1 MTKKQEKALKKIIIS
16 AIVFLAVMI
25 ARLSFP
31 TWENYIE
38 LLLLIPYFIVG
49 IDVLKAAW
57 KGLCNREVFDEN
69 FLMAVATIGANLLGE
84 YQEGYAVMFFYQIGE
99 LFQSYAV
106 GKSRKSIAE
115 LMAISPDYANV
126 LDENGEISQEDP
138 DDVEVGSLIVVRPG
152 EKVPIDGVVEEGES
166 SLDTAALTGES
177 KPVRAVPGSQVIS
190 GCLNK
195 SAVLKIRTSKKYED
209 STVARILEMVEN
221 SSLKKARA
229 ESFITRFSRYY
240 TPVVCYGA
248 LFLAVVPSLITGD
261 WKTWVYRAL
270 TFLVISCPCAL
281 VISIPLS
288 FFGGIGG
295 ASRSGILVK
304 GGNDLEN
311 LSALKAVV
319 FDKTGTLTEG
329 HFSIT
334 DVVAAQGVSDEY
346 LLETAALAES
356 YTTHPIGEAI
366 RKGWKAGDHDSVK
379 EVKEIPG
386 HGIQA
391 MINGKRI
398 LVGNEK
404 LLKES
409 GISVPTQQKRGT
421 VIYVGEDEEYL
432 GCIFIGDTIK
442 DEAADAVLD
451 LSRIGVDTVL
461 LSGDNQDSVEE
472 VAESLGIRSYY
483 AELLPDDKVRHLE
496 RMLSENKGR
505 GNIGFA
511 GDGINDAPV
520 LMRSDVG
527 IAMGAMGS
535 DAAIEAADVV
545 LMDDNLRKIPLAIR
559 ISRKCMRIV
568 KENIVFALLV
578 KLLCLIF
585 AAVGYANMWWAVF
598 SDVGVM
604 IIAVLNA
611 TRMLKPMK
619 IEH

>member
-1 MTKKQEKALKKIIIS
+1 M
-16 AIVFLAVMI
+16 
-25 ARLSFP
+25 
-31 TWENYIE
+31 
-38 LLLLIPYFIVG
+38 
-49 IDVLKAAW
+49 
-57 KGLCNREVFDEN
+57 
-69 FLMAVATIGANLLGE
+69 
-84 YQEGYAVMFFYQIGE
+84 
-99 LFQSYAV
+99 
-106 GKSRKSIAE
+106 
-115 LMAISPDYANV
+115 
-126 LDENGEISQEDP
+126 
-138 DDVEVGSLIVVRPG
+138 
-152 EKVPIDGVVEEGES
+152 
-166 SLDTAALTGES
+166 
-177 KPVRAVPGSQVIS
+177 
-190 GCLNK
+190 
-195 SAVLKIRTSKKYED
+195 
-209 STVARILEMVEN
+209 
-221 SSLKKARA
+221 
-229 ESFITRFSRYY
+229 
-240 TPVVCYGA
+240 
-248 LFLAVVPSLITGD
+248 
-261 WKTWVYRAL
+261 
-270 TFLVISCPCAL
+270 
-281 VISIPLS
+281 
-288 FFGGIGG
+288 
-295 ASRSGILVK
+295 
-304 GGNDLEN
+304 
-311 LSALKAVV
+311 
-319 FDKTGTLTEG
+319 
-329 HFSIT
+329 
-334 DVVAAQGVSDEY
+334 
-346 LLETAALAES
+346 
-356 YTTHPIGEAI
+356 
-366 RKGWKAGDHDSVK
+366 
-379 EVKEIPG
+379 KEIPG

-391 MINGKRI
+391 VINGKHI

-404 LLKES
+404 LLKEA

-545 LMDDNLRKIPLAIR
+545 LMDDNLCKIPLAIR

-619 IEH
+619 IER